1 MVLLDR
7 IRVPA
12 LAVGEDGG
20 VLFVNSSF
28 ADMLGHTVETL
39 RSLTVREIF
48 LNVPSSKDGVVS
60 AIRERDEH
68 IVELMHADGWT
79 VRAKMSKSALLR
91 KDDSVALATFQ
102 DLTEK
107 LWVRGKISSG
117 GGGAVTIVRRTGSGS
132 AWRCPLARK
141 GSPPPTSTVDNG

>member
-1 MVLLDR
+1 MLERRRSGQVGQSPITKLEQLPAAVLLDR
-7 IRVPA
+7 IPVPV
-12 LAVGEDGG
+12 LAVGTDGG

-48 LNVPSSKDGVVS
+48 HNMPGKDGVVS
-60 AIRERDEH
+60 AIRERAEH

-91 KDDSVALATFQ
+91 KDDSIALATFQ
-102 DLTEK
+102 DVTEK
-107 LWVRGKISSG
+107 LWVSGK
-117 GGGAVTIVRRTGSGS
+117 
-132 AWRCPLARK
+132 
-141 GSPPPTSTVDNG
+141 

>member
-1 MVLLDR
+1 MLERRRSGQVGQSPIAKLDQLPALIVLDR
-7 IRVPA
+7 IPVPA

-48 LNVPSSKDGVVS
+48 LNVPSSKDGLVS

-68 IVELMHADGWT
+68 IVELMHAT
-79 VRAKMSKSALLR
+79 V
-91 KDDSVALATFQ
+91 
-102 DLTEK
+102 
-107 LWVRGKISSG
+107 
-117 GGGAVTIVRRTGSGS
+117 GSFGP
-132 AWRCPLARK
+132 R
-141 GSPPPTSTVDNG
+141 

>member
-7 IRVPA
+7 IPVPA

-48 LNVPSSKDGVVS
+48 LNVPSSKDGLVS

-91 KDDSVALATFQ
+91 TDDSVALATFQ
-102 DLTEK
+102 DLTQK
-107 LWVRGKISSG
+107 LWGEGK
-117 GGGAVTIVRRTGSGS
+117 
-132 AWRCPLARK
+132 
-141 GSPPPTSTVDNG
+141 

>member
-1 MVLLDR
+1 MLERRRSGQVGQSPIAKLEQLPAVVLLDR
-7 IRVPA
+7 MPVPA

-48 LNVPSSKDGVVS
+48 LNLPSSKDGLVS

-68 IVELMHADGWT
+68 IVELIHADGWT

-102 DLTEK
+102 DLTQK
-107 LWVRGKISSG
+107 LWGEEK
-117 GGGAVTIVRRTGSGS
+117 
-132 AWRCPLARK
+132 
-141 GSPPPTSTVDNG
+141 